1 MDIKNF
7 FEGKVIFLTGGTG
20 SFGKAFIQ
28 YFIDNDIQPK
38 KLIIFSRDELKQHDM
53 QLHQFS
59 NVAYPFLRYF
69 IGDVRDKE
77 RLETAMKGVD
87 LVVHAA
93 ALKHVGVAEYNP
105 TEFIKTNIM
114 GTQNLLD
121 IALKYN
127 IDTFVSLSTD
137 KASSPVNLYGATKL
151 CADKLVISSN
161 NVKGDSLSKFSVVR
175 YGNVFGSRG
184 SIVPLFTRLIEEGKP
199 LQITNSDMTRFNISL
214 DEAVSMVVW
223 ALMEAKG
230 GEIIVPEI
238 PSYRVIDMIE
248 AFESKLLTEE
258 IGTRPGEKIHE
269 EMISAA
275 DSYTTVK
282 FKDYLLILPQGN
294 SPLRDLYLSIGAKQF
309 PEGKVYDSGSN
320 NKFLSVS
327 ELKDAI
333 AKQKEI

>member
-20 SFGKAFIQ
+20 SFGKAFIK
-28 YFIDNDIQPK
+28 YFIENDIHLK
-38 KLIIFSRDELKQHDM
+38 KLIIFSRDELKQHEM

-59 NVAYPFLRYF
+59 NTDYPFLRYF

-87 LVVHAA
+87 IVVHAA

-105 TEFIKTNIM
+105 TEFIKTNII

-121 IALKYN
+121 VALKYS
-127 IDTFVSLSTD
+127 IESFVSLSTD

-161 NVKGDSLSKFSVVR
+161 NVKGESPSKFSVVR

-184 SIVPLFTRLIEEGKP
+184 SIVPLFTRLVEEGKP

-214 DEAVSMVVW
+214 DEAVKMVVW
-223 ALMEAKG
+223 TLMEAKG

-238 PSYRVIDMIE
+238 PSYRVADMIE
-248 AFESKLLTEE
+248 AFESQLPTEE

-275 DSYTTVK
+275 DSYTTVQ
-282 FKDYLLILPQGN
+282 FKNYFLILPQNN
-294 SPLRDLYLSIGAKQF
+294 SNLKELYLSCGATNF
-309 PEGKVYDSGSN
+309 PAGKVYDSGSN
-320 NKFLSVS
+320 NKFLSVD
-327 ELKDAI
+327 ELKEI
-333 AKQKEI
+333 ISKQKES

>member
-28 YFIDNDIQPK
+28 YFIDNDINYK
-38 KLIIFSRDELKQHDM
+38 KLIIFSRDELKQHEM

-59 NVAYPFLRYF
+59 NIDYPNLRYF
-69 IGDVRDKE
+69 IGDVRDKD

-87 LVVHAA
+87 FVVHAA
-93 ALKHVGVAEYNP
+93 ALKHVSVAEYNP
-105 TEFIKTNIM
+105 TEFIKTNII

-121 IALKYN
+121 VALKYN
-127 IDTFVSLSTD
+127 IDSFVSLSTD

-161 NVKGDSLSKFSVVR
+161 NVKGDSPSKFSVVR

-184 SIVPLFTRLIEEGKP
+184 SIVPLFLKLLKEGKP
-199 LQITNSDMTRFNISL
+199 LQITNTKMTRFNISL
-214 DEAVSMVVW
+214 DEAVRMVIW
-223 ALMEAKG
+223 SLIEAKG

-238 PSYRVIDMIE
+238 PSYRVVDMIE
-248 AFESKLLTEE
+248 AFDSKLPTEE

-282 FKDYLLILPQGN
+282 FKNYFLILPQDN
-294 SPLRDLYLSIGAKQF
+294 YQLRELYLSQGAVVF
-309 PEGKVYDSGSN
+309 PEGKVFDSGSN
-320 NKFLSVS
+320 NKFLSVN
-327 ELKDAI
+327 ELKEI
-333 AKQKEI
+333 IIKQKES

>member
-20 SFGKAFIQ
+20 SFGKAFIK
-28 YFIDNDIQPK
+28 YFIENDIHLK
-38 KLIIFSRDELKQHDM
+38 KLIIFSRDELKQHEM

-59 NVAYPFLRYF
+59 NTDYPFLRYF

-87 LVVHAA
+87 IVVHAA

-105 TEFIKTNIM
+105 TEFIKTNII

-121 IALKYN
+121 VALKYS
-127 IDTFVSLSTD
+127 IESFVSLSTD

-161 NVKGDSLSKFSVVR
+161 NVKGESPSKFSVVR

-184 SIVPLFTRLIEEGKP
+184 SIVPLFTRLVEEGKP

-214 DEAVSMVVW
+214 DEAVKMVVW
-223 ALMEAKG
+223 TLIEAKG

-238 PSYRVIDMIE
+238 PSYRVADMIK
-248 AFESKLLTEE
+248 AFESELPIEE

-275 DSYTTVK
+275 DSYTTVQ
-282 FKDYLLILPQGN
+282 FKNYFLILPQDN
-294 SPLRDLYLSIGAKQF
+294 SNLKELYLSCGATNF
-309 PEGKVYDSGSN
+309 PAGKVYDSGSN
-320 NKFLSVS
+320 NKFLSVD
-327 ELKDAI
+327 ELKEI
-333 AKQKEI
+333 ISKQKES